1 MLNWIMTV
9 VVVLIGFLVMV
20 TGLIEYLFMGYL
32 LPTNID
38 SFICFSRIW
47 LCFHTENDK

>member
-1 MLNWIMTV
+1 MLNWIMT

-20 TGLIEYLFMGYL
+20 TGLIEYLFIGYL
-32 LPTNID
+32 AYLLILIVL
-38 SFICFSRIW
+38 SVFSRIW